1 MSARGRTWPPFGRL
15 SPGMGGGGLVEAEE
29 HARRGLSPI
38 RPWPRVP
45 SRESAPAAGVLPLPC
60 AILWVRIGFGGS
72 MASRF
77 TSFERGRRTR
87 PSNRTDTEAA
97 ARCWARDGEPSQKGG
112 GGGLDLKR
120 HPAQQG
126 GPLPPPSV
134 SAQACAWG
142 ARKGPWGSVGVRGH
156 GSVGCQ
162 RSVRTLPPYM
172 PKPERHGRARRP
184 SRTLLYGPSGGRER
198 RRRAGAACGP
208 ALEGRSGPF
217 KRTGTSIDTAA
228 SMWDALG
235 RERRRGRGGMGPRAP
250 LGGLLHS
257 GYGNRRRC
265 PNRSGPY
272 QSIKNQLPKSFDPF
286 FIRSG
291 SRAYIDSFR
300 AKIEINHGEP
310 FNCSPIRQV
319 AITPINSTA
328 GHSAS
333 HCA

>member
-60 AILWVRIGFGGS
+60 AILWVRIGLGGS

-142 ARKGPWGSVGVRGH
+142 ARKGPWGSVGVRGVPAI
-156 GSVGCQ
+156 S
-162 RSVRTLPPYM
+162 SDFAPLYAKARTS
-172 PKPERHGRARRP
+172 RARPASESHAYIMGPAEAESADVAPGRPAARPWRAEAARSSAPAPPSIPPHPCGMPWAASAGVVEAGWDPARP
-184 SRTLLYGPSGGRER
+184 S
-198 RRRAGAACGP
+198 AGCCI
-208 ALEGRSGPF
+208 L
-217 KRTGTSIDTAA
+217 D
-228 SMWDALG
+228 
-235 RERRRGRGGMGPRAP
+235 
-250 LGGLLHS
+250 
-257 GYGNRRRC
+257 NRRRC
-265 PNRSGPY
+265 PNRSWPY

-291 SRAYIDSFR
+291 SRAYIGSFR
-300 AKIEINHGEP
+300 ATIEINHGEP
-310 FNCSPIRQV
+310 FVCFPIRQV